1 MIPFPG
7 GERFA
12 VVLADSPWNFR
23 TRSAKG
29 RNRCPD
35 GQGHYKVMSLADIK
49 ALPVGA
55 LTAPNSALFLWV
67 VDCKI
72 PEELAVLA
80 WLRRGGAMPG
90 RCEIVK
96 RGETVYVVLSN
107 ASEEVL
113 VIYHLRRSHD
123 QLTRLKR
130 TRLP

>member
-1 MIPFPG
+1 MMEHDAEILRVYDEAVIPFPC

-12 VVLADSPWNFR
+12 VVLGDPPWNFR

-55 LTAPNSALFLWV
+55 LTAPDSALFLWV

-72 PEELAVLA
+72 RRDSSD
-80 WLRRGGAMPG
+80 LRGDSPTRPS
-90 RCEIVK
+90 
-96 RGETVYVVLSN
+96 LS
-107 ASEEVL
+107 SG
-113 VIYHLRRSHD
+113 
-123 QLTRLKR
+123 
-130 TRLP
+130 